1 MNFFEAQ
8 ELAKQRTGRLVFL
21 FGLAVLG
28 TLLACY
34 AAAMFLVGGGR
45 LWDPMIFAVT
55 TLVVTGIVGISI
67 LVKRAQLSEGG
78 PAVASMMGAR
88 RIVAASASELEKR
101 LLNVVE
107 EMSIASG
114 VPMPGVYVMD
124 EETGINAFAAGMGTQ
139 DAVVAVTR
147 GTLERLTRDELQGV
161 VAHEFSHILNGDM
174 RMNMRMTSV
183 LFGILVLGLIGRGLL
198 EAMGRGRVRVG
209 GKKDNPAAVL
219 LGIGLALL
227 IIGYVGYFFGRLIQ
241 SGISRQ
247 REFLADASA
256 VQFTRYPQGIAGA
269 LMKIGGAA
277 QGSHVEASRAGEF
290 RHFFFAEGTS
300 SWLSGMFATH
310 PDLGTRIK
318 AVLPAWDGK
327 YVATAEPAGLGGG
340 AAGLARNAWE
350 QGERPEGEEAGAP
363 PPLPR
368 AAAPMAN
375 LAGDLAAGGG
385 RPAPAKIPYAAG
397 SAVANAGRLADE
409 HFEKARE
416 LLGRIPAGLRMAAE
430 STADAPALVAALL
443 LHGQSLPAG
452 LACKDP
458 VSAVR
463 LADLHGQSAA
473 LEADLRLP
481 LVQIAI
487 NPLRA
492 LTAPQRVAMMEEIRR
507 LMALDGETTPFE
519 FAVFAMVARTLGVQ
533 ASAADEAGGQVH
545 SFQAVGEDLRV
556 MLSALAWSGAEDE
569 AGARRALAAG
579 FAQLKVVEGA
589 TELLSAEACTAQRLL
604 GAMQRVGG
612 ASLPIRRRFLT
623 AASHVAGSD
632 GTITLAEAE
641 LLRAMALAV
650 DCPLP
655 VW

>member
-8 ELAKQRTGRLVFL
+8 AQAKQRTGRLVFL
-21 FGLAVLG
+21 FVLAVLG

-34 AAAMFLVGGGR
+34 AAAMFLFGGGQ
-45 LWDPMIFAVT
+45 LWNPAIFAVT
-55 TLVVTGIVGISI
+55 TLVVTSIVGISI
-67 LVKRAQLSEGG
+67 LVKRSQLSEGG

-88 RIVAASASELEKR
+88 RITGASASELEKR

-124 EETGINAFAAGMGTQ
+124 EEPGINAFAAGMGTQ

-277 QGSHVEASRAGEF
+277 QGSQVEASRAGEF

-300 SWLSGMFATH
+300 SWLSGLFATH
-310 PDLGTRIK
+310 PDLNLRIK
-318 AVLPAWDGK
+318 TVLPTWDGK

-350 QGERPEGEEAGAP
+350 QGERPEGEEAGTP

-375 LAGDLAAGGG
+375 LAGGQQ
-385 RPAPAKIPYAAG
+385 APAKIPYAAG

-443 LHGQSLPAG
+443 LHGQGLPAG

-458 VSAVR
+458 LSAVR
-463 LADLHGQSAA
+463 LADLHGQSAT

-533 ASAADEAGGQVH
+533 ATAAEEAGGQVH
-545 SFQAVGEDLRV
+545 SFQAVAEDLRV
-556 MLSALAWSGAEDE
+556 MLSALAWSGAEDA
-569 AGARRALAAG
+569 AGARKALAAG
-579 FAQLKVVEGA
+579 YAQLKVVEGA
-589 TELLSAEACTAQRLL
+589 TELLEAEACTAQRLL